1 MLALGKLC
9 RKKRGIGQGFGIGLT
24 LQRRKAK
31 LGKIVDLGKLCKETE
46 GNWIRF
52 WNWVNLTKRKMNWVG
67 FLNWVSFAKKS
78 KKNWVRI
85 YDWVDFAKRKRGV
98 GQDFGIGQILQKEKG
113 NEWNFGIG

>member
-1 MLALGKLC
+1 
-9 RKKRGIGQGFGIGLT
+9 

-98 GQDFGIGQILQKEKG
+98 GQDFGIG
-113 NEWNFGIG
+113 